1 MAGYFLT
8 VSLSFVVGVRDVPS
22 QVEVEW
28 FLMISLDEGECFL
41 GEAVMGIGYLL
52 RGNIALSTVD
62 VPREPFL
69 GLVAVEMFGIVVM
82 GLALIQIT
90 IKKIESLLVW
100 MPGRSKICLLYTSP
114 SPRDQRGSRMPSS
127 A

>member
-52 RGNIALSTVD
+52 GGNIRFPLLTFPGSLS
-62 VPREPFL
+62 
-69 GLVAVEMFGIVVM
+69 LV
-82 GLALIQIT
+82 
-90 IKKIESLLVW
+90 SL
-100 MPGRSKICLLYTSP
+100 R
-114 SPRDQRGSRMPSS
+114 
-127 A
+127 